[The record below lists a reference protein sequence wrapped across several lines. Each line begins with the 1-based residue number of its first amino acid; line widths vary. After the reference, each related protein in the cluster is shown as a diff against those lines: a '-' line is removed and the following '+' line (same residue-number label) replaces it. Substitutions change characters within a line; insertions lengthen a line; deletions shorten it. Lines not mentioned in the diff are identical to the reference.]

1 MVISTVWSDSSKDI
15 IKNESPIY
23 LFFRRRKYSVL
34 LHFVIQNI
42 FNNDEK
48 FRCAIENLKQIS

>member
-15 IKNESPIY
+15 IKNESSIY
-23 LFFRRRKYSVL
+23 LFLRRRKYSVL